1 MPTRR
6 DFFATSALGLSAL
19 PALGAAAGPGSS
31 ADVSRQLSKT
41 DPVATRLYET
51 IRDMPV
57 DDTHCHP
64 ISDRDTTMTRDSFI
78 ERLALSAFPG
88 PNYFPDGVYD
98 QWHAGDERTRA
109 DLDRRYNVGKKLAYI
124 NNHFA
129 ESVFTK
135 FMVKEMAS
143 FLGCEPRFEAVM
155 EARNSHKNNYYGYVN
170 SLFRDVRLDNVM
182 VDTGYADGLDA
193 AGVRKFSEAIKPSR
207 TRLIARVETIQYELL
222 KKKLPFGEMRD
233 AFVKRVRDA
242 LDGTGNFGDRSYGM
256 KSYLLPAIGVIKPV
270 YDEAVAA
277 KSYEELRAAEAKP
290 LEDRELQARQG
301 KAFLEYMLT
310 LALEECLERDMPMQF
325 HAGDG
330 EAPSVILRNQ
340 QPYYLEEFVRFDRDG
355 LMRMPKI
362 IPIHAGYPLVS
373 EAAWLSHLYANCYF
387 ELSLMTPF
395 IHQGL
400 VRRYLEIMEAVP
412 LSKILFGSDAYHLPE
427 LYWLAARWGKRFL
440 SQALAVYVSEGV
452 LSEEEA
458 LEGARMILYKNN
470 RAVYNL
476 K

>member
-1 MPTRR
+1 MG
-6 DFFATSALGLSAL
+6 LGLL
-19 PALGAAAGPGSS
+19 PALSSGSANAASVTQSLEKSDPAAA
-31 ADVSRQLSKT
+31 
-41 DPVATRLYET
+41 RLYAT
-51 IRDMPV
+51 IKDFPV

-64 ISDRDTTMTRDSFI
+64 ISDRDKVMTRDGFI
-78 ERLALSAFPG
+78 ERIALSAFPG
-88 PNYFPDGVYD
+88 PAYFPAGVYD
-98 QWHAGDERTRA
+98 QWHAGDARVRA
-109 DLDRRYNVGKKLAYI
+109 DLDKRYQVGKKLATI
-124 NNHFA
+124 NNHFG

-155 EARNSHKNNYYGYVN
+155 EARNAHQKDYYGYVN
-170 SLFRDVRLDNVM
+170 SLFRDVKIENAM

-193 AGVRKFSEAIKPSR
+193 AGVRTFSDAIKPTR
-207 TRLIARVETIQYELL
+207 TRLIARVETIQDELL
-222 KKKLPFGEMRD
+222 PKNLPFAELRD
-233 AFVKRVRDA
+233 TFVKRVRDT
-242 LDGTGNFGDRSYGM
+242 LDGTGNFGARSYGM
-256 KSYLLPAIGVIKPV
+256 KSYLLPAAGVIKPV
-270 YDEAVAA
+270 YDAA
-277 KSYEELRAAEAKP
+277 AAAQSYEELKQANAKP
-290 LEDRELQARQG
+290 FPDREVQARQG
-301 KAFLEYMLT
+301 KVFLEYLLT

-330 EAPSVILRNQ
+330 EAPGIILRNQ

-440 SQALAVYVSEGV
+440 SQALAVYVTEGV

-470 RAVYNL
+470 RAVYNISD
-476 K
+476 

>member
-6 DFFATSALGLSAL
+6 DLLGTSVMGVGLL
-19 PALGAAAGPGSS
+19 PALSSGSASAASVTQSLEKSDPAAA
-31 ADVSRQLSKT
+31 
-41 DPVATRLYET
+41 RLYA
-51 IRDMPV
+51 IIKDFPV

-64 ISDRDTTMTRDSFI
+64 ISDRDKVMTRDAFI
-78 ERLALSAFPG
+78 ERIALSAFPG
-88 PNYFPDGVYD
+88 PAYFPEGVYD
-98 QWHAGDERTRA
+98 QWHAGDARVRA
-109 DLDRRYNVGKKLAYI
+109 DLDKRYQVGKKLATI
-124 NNHFA
+124 NNHFG
-129 ESVFTK
+129 ESVFTR
-135 FMVKEMAS
+135 FMVKELAS

-155 EARNSHKNNYYGYVN
+155 EARNAHQKDYYGYVN
-170 SLFRDVRLDNVM
+170 SLFRDVKIENVM

-193 AGVRKFSEAIKPSR
+193 AGVRKFSDAIKPSR
-207 TRLIARVETIQYELL
+207 TRFIARVETIQDELL
-222 KKKLPFGEMRD
+222 PQNLPFEELRD
-233 AFVKRVRDA
+233 TFVKRVRDV
-242 LDGTGNFGDRSYGM
+242 LDGTGNFGARSYGM
-256 KSYLLPAIGVIKPV
+256 KSYLLPAAGVIKPV
-270 YDEAVAA
+270 YDAA
-277 KSYEELRAAEAKP
+277 AAAQSYEELKQANAQPFA
-290 LEDRELQARQG
+290 DREVQARQG
-301 KAFLEYMLT
+301 KVLLEYLLT

-330 EAPSVILRNQ
+330 EAPGIILRNQ

-400 VRRYLEIMEAVP
+400 ARRYLEIMEAVP

-440 SQALAVYVSEGV
+440 SQALAVYVTEGV
-452 LSEEEA
+452 LCEAEA

-470 RAVYNL
+470 RAVYNIND
-476 K
+476 